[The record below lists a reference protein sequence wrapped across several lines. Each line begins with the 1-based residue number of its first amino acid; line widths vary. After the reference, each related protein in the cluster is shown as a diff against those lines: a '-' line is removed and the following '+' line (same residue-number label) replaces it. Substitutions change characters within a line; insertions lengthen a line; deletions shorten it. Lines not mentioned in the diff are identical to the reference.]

1 MTTTTARRL
10 GPFNTGDIRL
20 MGLTIVATVG
30 AAVAHYVSLG
40 PVVPFV
46 VAAAALALLASLV
59 GRSVEALGERLGS
72 GATGILQSALGN
84 LPELLILGFALHS
97 GLINVVH
104 TALVGSILAN
114 LLLILG
120 MAFVA
125 GGIKH
130 GTQRFGKGQA
140 RMLSVLLL
148 LSVSALLVPS
158 LTSVLHTPAAAH
170 EGALSV
176 AVSVLLLVIFG
187 LSLPFALRAKDHIAE
202 AADTSGDTTAA
213 ATVEPAEEHA
223 PAWPLAV
230 AVIVLAVTGV
240 LAAVA
245 SDWFVSALEP
255 AIHAMHISDGFA
267 GLVIVAIAGNA
278 VENVVGIQLM
288 LKNRPDY
295 ALSVILQSPLQ
306 IALVV
311 APLLVIASYF
321 IAATPLTLV
330 FPPLLIAAL
339 AMGTLVTVVVVDDGE
354 SNWLEG
360 SILIGLYCIIATAFW
375 WG

>member
-1 MTTTTARRL
+1 
-10 GPFNTGDIRL
+10 
-20 MGLTIVATVG
+20 
-30 AAVAHYVSLG
+30 
-40 PVVPFV
+40 
-46 VAAAALALLASLV
+46 
-59 GRSVEALGERLGS
+59 
-72 GATGILQSALGN
+72 
-84 LPELLILGFALHS
+84 
-97 GLINVVH
+97 VH

-125 GGIKH
+125 GGVKH

-140 RMLSVLLL
+140 RMLSVMLL
-148 LSVSALLVPS
+148 LSVAALLVPS

-187 LSLPFALRAKDHIAE
+187 LSLPFALRNKDHVPE
-202 AADTSGDTTAA
+202 AAGDGA
-213 ATVEPAEEHA
+213 VESVVVEEEHSA
-223 PAWPLAV
+223 PWPLAV
-230 AVIVLAVTGV
+230 AILVLAVTGV

-255 AIHAMHISDGFA
+255 AIHAMHITDGFA

-311 APLLVIASYF
+311 APLLVLASYF
-321 IAATPLTLV
+321 IAAAPLTLV

-339 AMGTLVTVVVVDDGE
+339 AIGTLVTVVVVDDGE

-360 SILIGLYCIIATAFW
+360 SILIGLYCMIATAFW

>member
-1 MTTTTARRL
+1 
-10 GPFNTGDIRL
+10 
-20 MGLTIVATVG
+20 
-30 AAVAHYVSLG
+30 
-40 PVVPFV
+40 
-46 VAAAALALLASLV
+46 
-59 GRSVEALGERLGS
+59 
-72 GATGILQSALGN
+72 
-84 LPELLILGFALHS
+84 
-97 GLINVVH
+97 VVH

-130 GTQRFGKGQA
+130 GTQRFGQGQA
-140 RMLSVLLL
+140 RMLSVMLL
-148 LSVSALLVPS
+148 LSVAALLVPS
-158 LTSVLHTPAAAH
+158 LTSVLHTPAASH

-176 AVSVLLLVIFG
+176 AVSVLLLIIFG
-187 LSLPFALRAKDHIAE
+187 LSLPFALRTKDH
-202 AADTSGDTTAA
+202 SAA
-213 ATVEPAEEHA
+213 ANPAGDASTGETSTGEPI
-223 PAWPLAV
+223 AWPLAIAIV
-230 AVIVLAVTGV
+230 VLALTGV

-245 SDWFVSALEP
+245 SDWFVSSLEP
-255 AIHAMHISDGFA
+255 AIKAMHISDGFA

-339 AMGTLVTVVVVDDGE
+339 AIGTLVTVVVVDDGE